1 MGPDAEY
8 LEFLAQLEA
17 PVEKLPSAEVQMEKR
32 EAEKAA
38 AAAVAAAAGEWSDV
52 RNCERYE
59 WVWEGCQ
66 G

>member
-38 AAAVAAAAGEWSDV
+38 AAAAAGKRLGGSS
-52 RNCERYE
+52 
-59 WVWEGCQ
+59 G
-66 G
+66 